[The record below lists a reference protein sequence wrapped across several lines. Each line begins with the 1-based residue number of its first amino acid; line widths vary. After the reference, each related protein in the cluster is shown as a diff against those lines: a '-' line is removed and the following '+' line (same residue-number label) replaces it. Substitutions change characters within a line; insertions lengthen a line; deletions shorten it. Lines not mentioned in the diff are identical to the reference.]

1 MPIVK
6 AKRPAKRLR
15 PKPKKT
21 KIKSKILKVRN
32 RLDKAK
38 EAERG
43 GKVKN
48 LRGRVTKQL
57 RSARTEKVAG
67 VRQVIKG
74 TPLAKTVKATTQVVQ
89 PSVRAAGNVARNTLA
104 ATRKRVQ
111 RTNFGISGQNPLG

>member
-1 MPIVK
+1 MPRAK
-6 AKRPAKRLR
+6 AKKPVKRL
-15 PKPKKT
+15 KTKKT
-21 KIKSKILKVRN
+21 KIKSMILKVRN
-32 RLDKAK
+32 RFDKAK

-74 TPLAKTVKATTQVVQ
+74 TPPAKTVKATTQVVQ

-111 RTNFGISGQNPLG
+111 TTNFGISGQNPLG